1 MDASPESWTANLL
14 RGAPLIAPA
23 RQFTWPQSIPGEED
37 ALARGA
43 VRVQVRPREG
53 APFLLT
59 CALGFKEPSL
69 PTGIYPCPHPDW
81 ICVLA
86 GGYAYLADTLR
97 PGEPTLLAIKPVAAV
112 HHADGLLL
120 FTGFHTMLA
129 WGREGL
135 AWQTASLS
143 WEGIRITGVTS
154 ETAEGLGWDLL
165 TDREIPFR
173 VDLRDGTHTGGPKT
187 R

>member
-86 GGYAYLADTLR
+86 GGYAYLADATRDQARGSR
-97 PGEPTLLAIKPVAAV
+97 PPCRWPVALYRLPHDAGLGPRGAGM
-112 HHADGLLL
+112 ADGQS
-120 FTGFHTMLA
+120 FV
-129 WGREGL
+129 GRNPDN
-135 AWQTASLS
+135 
-143 WEGIRITGVTS
+143 RR
-154 ETAEGLGWDLL
+154 DL
-165 TDREIPFR
+165 
-173 VDLRDGTHTGGPKT
+173 
-187 R
+187 